1 MTSSSAEMGVFERVV
16 ERGSFARAA
25 EDVGLSPSA
34 VAKLITRLERR
45 LGVRL
50 INRST
55 RRLGL
60 TAEGEIYLER
70 AREILGA
77 IEAVE
82 AEVSSGG
89 LSPRGHL
96 RVHALPAIAVDHL
109 SPVLPDFMAR
119 YPHVTFDFLV
129 TNRVVDVIGEN
140 VDISL
145 RIGRLNDSALVARK
159 IVDLTRIIC
168 ASPEYIARHGRP
180 TQPSDLLRH
189 SCLTL
194 TRVPGSTTWPFR
206 VNGEA
211 VRIDV
216 RGPITADSAD
226 MLLRLAIEGA
236 GIVRLGEFIT
246 TGAIQNGLLELLLQD
261 VQDPEQYPLWAVMPP
276 GRQQSP
282 KVRAFV
288 DYLIERFGSAPWRK
302 KLFP

>member
-1 MTSSSAEMGVFERVV
+1 
-16 ERGSFARAA
+16 
-25 EDVGLSPSA
+25 

-89 LSPRGHL
+89 LSPRGQL

-140 VDISL
+140 VDIAL
-145 RIGRLNDSALVARK
+145 RIGRQNDSTLVARK

-168 ASPEYIARHGRP
+168 ASPDYIARHGRP
-180 TQPSDLLRH
+180 AQPSDLLRH

-194 TRVPGSTTWPFR
+194 SRVPGSTTWPFR

-236 GIVRLGEFIT
+236 GIVHLGEFIT
-246 TGAIQNGLLELLLQD
+246 TGAIQNGLLEPLLQD
-261 VQDPEQYPLWAVMPP
+261 VQDPEKYPLWAVMPP

-288 DYLIERFGSAPWRK
+288 DYLIERFGSARWRK

>member
-1 MTSSSAEMGVFERVV
+1 MTSSSAEMGVFERVI

-89 LSPRGHL
+89 LSPRGQL

-109 SPVLPDFMAR
+109 SPILPDFMAR

-140 VDISL
+140 VDIAL
-145 RIGRLNDSALVARK
+145 RVGRLNDSTLVARK

-180 TQPSDLLRH
+180 AQPSDLLRH

-194 TRVPGSTTWPFR
+194 SRVPGSTTWPFR

-246 TGAIQNGLLELLLQD
+246 TGAIQNGRLEPLLQG
-261 VQDPEQYPLWAVMPP
+261 VQDPEKYPLWAVMPP

-302 KLFP
+302 KLFS